1 MVVDLRSDTVT
12 KPSEAMREAA
22 GTAEVGDDVYRD
34 DPSVN
39 ELERRAAE
47 ILGMEAA
54 LYFPTGTMANHAA
67 IRTHTDRGQELIC
80 DEHAHA
86 FKWELGGAAQL
97 NGLQTHPID
106 FGDDAAPDPGRIE
119 AAFVEEGL
127 HEPGTGLVCLENT
140 HNYRGGVAVPKG
152 TIDAVAAVCQD
163 HDVPFHVDGARLFN
177 ASVALDT
184 DVADLIDEADSAM
197 FCLSKGL
204 GAPVG
209 SMLVGRQSFIDGA
222 RRARKLFGGG
232 MRQAGVIAAPGL
244 VALEN
249 REHLAGDHERA
260 ARLAA
265 GLNGVAG
272 IDAND
277 PDTNMVA
284 AEVTGTGHSAES
296 FIAAIEDHGVLA
308 VPFDETTVRFTT
320 NWGVDDGDIEQ
331 ALDAVRTALSGT

>member
-12 KPSEAMREAA
+12 RPSEEMREAA
-22 GTAEVGDDVYRD
+22 KTADVGDDVYRD

-47 ILGMEAA
+47 MLGKDAA
-54 LYFPTGTMANHAA
+54 LFLPTGTMANHVA
-67 IRTHTDRGQELIC
+67 IRTHTDRGQELVC

-106 FGDDAAPDPGRIE
+106 FGEDAVPEPDRVE
-119 AAFVEEGL
+119 EAFVEEGL

-140 HNYRGGVAVPKG
+140 HNYRGGVAVSKDD
-152 TIDAVAAVCQD
+152 IDAVAEVCHD
-163 HDVPFHVDGARLFN
+163 HDIPFHLDGARIFN

-184 DVADLIDEADSAM
+184 PVADLVENADSAM

-209 SMLVGRQSFIDGA
+209 SMLVGDRAFIDAA

-244 VALEN
+244 LALEN
-249 REHLAGDHERA
+249 RENLSTDHENA
-260 ARLAA
+260 TRLAE
-265 GLNGVAG
+265 GLEG
-272 IDAND
+272 IPGIETND
-277 PDTNMVA
+277 PDTNMVVA
-284 AEVTGTGHSAES
+284 DVSGAGYTAEEFVAE
-296 FIAAIEDHGVLA
+296 IERHDVLA
-308 VPFDETTVRFTT
+308 VPFTETTVRLTT
-320 NWGVDDGDIEQ
+320 NWDVSEGDIES
-331 ALDAVRTALSGT
+331 AVDSVRTALAD